1 MNDAHEKHQAI
12 SKKNVATL
20 EQQIETLT
28 KELTEIKRK
37 NLSDIS
43 AKTEEVTRL
52 TFKVEEYASTIETLK
67 AEMTLKDNRIKELS
81 KTSNISKLM

>member
-1 MNDAHEKHQAI
+1 LNDAHEKHQAI